1 MGGIYLEIGSCLGGS
16 LICAYMAT
24 QISGSSVSFIAID
37 PFIGDADQY
46 APSYSVDKNQFL
58 ENTKSIPHLRL
69 IEDFSDVVKDQI
81 DDSSVDLLFVDGS
94 HQHEQVKRDL
104 KNYWPKVK
112 TNGVLLGHDYNA
124 VHPGVIRAADEV
136 FGKEKLTLLENSS
149 MWIVKK

>member
-1 MGGIYLEIGSCLGGS
+1 MCV
-16 LICAYMAT
+16 YMAT
-24 QISGSSVSFIAID
+24 QISGASVSFIAID

-46 APSYSVDKNQFL
+46 PPGYPVDKDQFL
-58 ENTKSIPHLRL
+58 KNTDSIPHLRL
-69 IEDFSDVVKDQI
+69 IEDFSDVVRDQI

-94 HQHEQVKRDL
+94 HQYEQVKRDL

-112 TNGVLLGHDYNA
+112 TGGALLGHDYNA

-136 FGKEKLTLLENSS
+136 FGKEKLTLLKNSS